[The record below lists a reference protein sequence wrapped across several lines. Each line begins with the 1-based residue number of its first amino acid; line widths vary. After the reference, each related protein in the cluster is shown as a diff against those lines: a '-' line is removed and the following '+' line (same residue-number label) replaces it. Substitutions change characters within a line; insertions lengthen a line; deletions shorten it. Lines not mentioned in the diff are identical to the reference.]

1 MPIPRVESA
10 LRGKYYDPYIRR
22 IVWEGVLDSWIDQT
36 HVWPNCPVPSAS
48 SSSLSSGSGLVGL
61 WQAAY
66 STTTKVVQ
74 SFFQDGVDILP
85 DGPVVCPYFWAQP
98 NHDLNCDVVWPEG
111 IDKPS
116 LIEGLALPELDTPE
130 YAGTIM
136 KDMIIERVLA
146 QGGIRLAKLLNYLF
160 ADESALEE
168 MEDYITDVMT
178 AY

>member
-1 MPIPRVESA
+1 MSLLLGATKSRPE
-10 LRGKYYDPYIRR
+10 LRR
-22 IVWEGVLDSWIDQT
+22 
-36 HVWPNCPVPSAS
+36 
-48 SSSLSSGSGLVGL
+48 GL
-61 WQAAY
+61 AR
-66 STTTKVVQ
+66 
-74 SFFQDGVDILP
+74 
-85 DGPVVCPYFWAQP
+85 
-98 NHDLNCDVVWPEG
+98 G

-168 MEDYITDVMT
+168 MEDYIIDVMT